1 MTQKI
6 KTVTRKTWYK
16 ESKSDHYR
24 SDVHPVRYT
33 NTYAMLYNGDGVF
46 IDEDDIR
53 EHYHRTNITE
63 KLINELNNSL
73 HNKRIETYSSADGSY
88 WLKGKLSDYIITSN
102 ECRKE

>member
-1 MTQKI
+1 M
-6 KTVTRKTWYK
+6 
-16 ESKSDHYR
+16 R
-24 SDVHPVRYT
+24 SDVHPVRYA
-33 NTYAMLYNGDGVF
+33 NTYAMLYNGDEVF